1 MIIDRIWSL
10 QPGKFFCLSTKDGKG
25 KWEDHFFTRAQFRTI
40 PQFLKDN
47 ADKQLYFCPHGFNK
61 PRRLKPYAAM
71 PNLLWSDLDESD
83 PRTLKFK
90 PTVAIESSPGRYVG
104 LWFTNAEVT
113 EELNRR
119 MSYAVGA
126 DKSGWDVTQVLRVP
140 GTTNYKYHSMPR
152 VKILWTDGPE
162 YKIADL
168 EKKLP
173 NFGAEDDNG
182 TDESDA
188 AAVYKEYEKVLP
200 HWCRRELLNGKPTAG
215 KRSEMFWKLGQTL
228 VECGLGTE
236 EVFVLLKASPWNK
249 FAGRRNE
256 DLQLQREIDKALN
269 KHLSANKAKAT
280 ERRRN
285 IHDDDA
291 DDDGKED
298 NERKLIFQTM
308 EDVEEE
314 NIEWIWYPYLAFG
327 ELSILEGDPGLGKSY
342 LMQVVCRHICDGLKL
357 PTSTHGEK
365 PVKGKVLYFDIENSA
380 GSVTKKRLMTNGL
393 TNMRE
398 FIQCEEPFSIDDE
411 DALDEVYDWIEANR
425 PAVVVFDTINTYMG
439 KTDAFK
445 GHEVQQVFARF
456 REIAK
461 RFHCAVV
468 VLRHLTKSTKEKA
481 LYRGQGSIAF
491 AGLARVVMT
500 VGTVPDDPDMRAM
513 AITKINVAKPPP
525 ALTFSIESMP
535 DTLKERDRS
544 KFVWGEYVDLAADD
558 LLAAPTKSSN
568 SEKED
573 ATAFLEAQLDEG
585 PLELDKL
592 ERMAEK
598 RSIGKRALEKAADSL
613 GIVKKSKGFGK
624 DKRMFWSLPGTVDAE
639 V

>member
-1 MIIDRIWSL
+1 MIITRIWSI
-10 QPGKFFCLSTKDGKG
+10 QPGKYFCLSSKDGKG
-25 KWEDHFFTRAQFRTI
+25 KWEDHFFTRGQFRSV

-61 PRRLKPYAAM
+61 PRRIKPYAVM
-71 PNLLWSDLDESD
+71 PKLLWSDLDESD

-90 PTVAIESSPGRYVG
+90 PTIAIESSPSRYVG
-104 LWFTNAEVT
+104 LWFTDGEVT

-119 MSYAVGA
+119 MSYGVGA

-152 VKILWTDGPE
+152 VKIMWTDGPE
-162 YKIADL
+162 YKLSDL
-168 EKKLP
+168 NKKLP
-173 NFGAEDDNG
+173 RLDDDDTG
-182 TDESDA
+182 VDESDA
-188 AAVYKEYEKVLP
+188 AAVYKEYEKTLP
-200 HWCRRELLNGKPTAG
+200 HWVRRELLNGKPTAG

-236 EVFVLLKASPWNK
+236 EIFVLLKASPWNK

-269 KHLSANKAKAT
+269 KHLRANKA
-280 ERRRN
+280 EPRRRN
-285 IHDDDA
+285 IHDDEGDEGG
-291 DDDGKED
+291 DDD
-298 NERKLIFQTM
+298 ERKLIFRNM
-308 EDVEEE
+308 EEVEEE
-314 NIEWIWYPYLAFG
+314 NIDWMWYPYIARG

-342 LMQVVCRHICDGLKL
+342 LMQIIAKHVCDGLPL
-357 PTSTHGEK
+357 PSDDINGAKT
-365 PVKGKVLYFDIENSA
+365 VQGKVVYFDIENSA
-380 GSVTKKRLMTNGL
+380 GTVTKKRLTTNGL
-393 TNMRE
+393 KNLRD

-411 DALDEVYDWIEANR
+411 DALDEVYDYVEETR
-425 PAVVVFDTINTYMG
+425 PAIVVFDTLNTYMG

-461 RFHCAVV
+461 RFNCAVV
-468 VLRHLTKSTKEKA
+468 VLRHLTKSSKEKA
-481 LYRGQGSIAF
+481 LYRGQGSISF

-500 VGTVPDDPDMRAM
+500 VGTVPDEPEMRAM
-513 AITKINVAKPPP
+513 AITKINVARPPR
-525 ALTFSIESMP
+525 ALTFTIESLP
-535 DTLKERDRS
+535 NKGKDRDRS
-544 KFVWGEYVDLAADD
+544 KFVWGEFADLVADD
-558 LLAAPTKSSN
+558 ILSAPSKSDN
-568 SEKED
+568 TEKED
-573 ATAFLEAQLDEG
+573 ARAFLEAQLDEG
-585 PLELDKL
+585 PVELDKL

-613 GIVKKSKGFGK
+613 GVVKKSKGFGK
-624 DKRMFWSLPGTVDAE
+624 EKRMSWSLPGAVDTE